1 MPDFPRRLLAREIDR
16 VARVEDRLRF
26 AERGW
31 RSPSSRFTA
40 AKVLNAFGAQSWYY
54 CQLFRLADGQPAD
67 LERGMLSTLV
77 EYLGD
82 ELRASR
88 RPAGPAAP

>member
-1 MPDFPRRLLAREIDR
+1 
-16 VARVEDRLRF
+16 
-26 AERGW
+26 
-31 RSPSSRFTA
+31 
-40 AKVLNAFGAQSWYY
+40 VLNTFGAQSWYY

-82 ELRASR
+82 ELRTAR
-88 RPAGPAAP
+88 RVRGSEVPVVGSVGFEK